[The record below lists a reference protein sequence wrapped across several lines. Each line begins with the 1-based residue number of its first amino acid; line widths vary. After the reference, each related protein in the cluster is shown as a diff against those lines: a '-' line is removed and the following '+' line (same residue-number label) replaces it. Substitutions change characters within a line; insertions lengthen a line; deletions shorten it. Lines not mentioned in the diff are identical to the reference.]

1 MFIATILSNEYLLA
15 AIIIAA
21 GFIIGKIGKFLLTF
35 IEKRFTSK
43 SETTLDDKIVVLFKQ
58 KITSIF
64 LLLGTYI
71 AITELQGRFA
81 SDEELSRIL
90 HFVRNGFYVISLY
103 VSSRIV
109 LKILNALVE
118 WYFDEQLQSDS
129 GKISETVTPLFEKFL
144 TIVVMLG
151 SAMIL
156 LDNFGVNIGSLLV
169 SLGVGSLAIALA
181 AQETIANMIAG
192 IVILVDRPFHVG
204 DRIQMQSGEIG
215 DIQQIGLRS
224 TRILNIDK
232 NIIVV
237 PNAELVKNRIVNYS
251 FPNEMMRAIVRVNVA
266 YNADVQKVKST
277 LFELFSSHK
286 NIVQE
291 PKPDVCLIDFGNFG
305 MTFEC
310 VGFVNEYQKRFE
322 TETQLREKIIEAF
335 RREGIEIPT
344 QQIVQVKN

>member
-1 MFIATILSNEYLLA
+1 MFIATILTNEYLLA
-15 AIIIAA
+15 AVIIAA
-21 GFIIGKIGKFLLTF
+21 GFLVGRIGKIILAF

-43 SETTLDDKIVVLFKQ
+43 SETTLDDKIVNLFKQ
-58 KITSIF
+58 KITTIF
-64 LLLGTYI
+64 LLIGTYI
-71 AITELQGRFA
+71 AITELQGRFI
-81 SDEELSRIL
+81 SDDEISRVL
-90 HFVRNGFYVISLY
+90 HFIRNGFYVFSLFI
-103 VSSRIV
+103 SSRIV

-118 WYFDEQLQSDS
+118 WYFEEQLQSDS

-151 SAMIL
+151 TAMIL
-156 LDNFGVNIGSLLV
+156 LDHFGVNIGSLLV

-224 TRILNIDK
+224 TRIMNFDK

-251 FPNEMMRAIVRVNVA
+251 FPTEMMRAIVRVNVA
-266 YNADVQKVKST
+266 LNSDVQKVKSV
-277 LFELFSSHK
+277 LLELFTTHK
-286 NIVQE
+286 NILKE
-291 PKPDVCLIDFGNFG
+291 PKPDVNLIDFTNNGL
-305 MTFEC
+305 MFEC
-310 VGFVNEYQKRFE
+310 IGFTNDYKKRFE
-322 TETQLREKIIEAF
+322 TETQLREKIIESF
-335 RREGIEIPT
+335 RKEGIEIPI
-344 QQIVQVKN
+344 QQIVNMK